1 MAAIGT
7 TKARPGMRIM
17 RPANSALA
25 AIGMKPGAC
34 GTSLAIT
41 SRAIRKAIRPKSIQ
55 RPARVLFGCIA
66 VTSLMTVFVTP

>member
-7 TKARPGMRIM
+7 TKASPGMRIM

-34 GTSLAIT
+34 GTSLATT
-41 SRAIRKAIRPKSIQ
+41 SKPIRNATRPRSIQ
-55 RPARVLFGCIA
+55 RPVRALFVCIVVL
-66 VTSLMTVFVTP
+66 SL